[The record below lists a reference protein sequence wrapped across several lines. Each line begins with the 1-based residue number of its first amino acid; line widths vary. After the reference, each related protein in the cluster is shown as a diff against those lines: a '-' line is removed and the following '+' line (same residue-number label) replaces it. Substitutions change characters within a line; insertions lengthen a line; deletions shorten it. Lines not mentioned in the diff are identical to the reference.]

1 MKFHVDGEN
10 GEAGSINGEELSLLR
25 QRKTILIKGNKQGSM
40 SDKDE
45 YDDLDDLLDED
56 PSKLDIPDVST
67 SSGNNVSGE
76 SSSRGDA
83 TIRQAKTILENVNTN
98 DGPLNKKDE
107 DEIKVLL
114 NDLQD
119 EFKNLLVD
127 NDAEE
132 NNEAFKTFNELL
144 TTLDEARTA
153 KTTEPTT
160 NSFATAATNEEETKV
175 NAEGK
180 GFNRVVSDTLD
191 RLKENGSKVDS
202 KIAEEKTSGKGNPDD
217 VLAALL
223 DQLVAGADDP
233 DGDDAGE
240 DTLTN
245 MINQMSSKE
254 ILYESMIQ
262 THGELTEWI
271 KQNEKVEEHQE
282 NMDLYRKQCAKLR
295 EIMDVFEKE
304 DYTNDLYRGQVTK
317 LLDDLE
323 HLGEL
328 PVSKG
333 FKKGNND
340 DKDVE
345 DMNMDDITKILGMDG
360 TDNPEL
366 EKKLE
371 ETCNPQ

>member
-1 MKFHVDGEN
+1 MC
-10 GEAGSINGEELSLLR
+10 
-25 QRKTILIKGNKQGSM
+25 
-40 SDKDE
+40 
-45 YDDLDDLLDED
+45 
-56 PSKLDIPDVST
+56 
-67 SSGNNVSGE
+67 
-76 SSSRGDA
+76 
-83 TIRQAKTILENVNTN
+83 IRDRTRCPR
-98 DGPLNKKDE
+98 DFDFGLNKKDE

-282 NMDLYRKQCAKLR
+282 NMDLYSCLL
-295 EIMDVFEKE
+295 
-304 DYTNDLYRGQVTK
+304 YTSRCV
-317 LLDDLE
+317 
-323 HLGEL
+323 
-328 PVSKG
+328 
-333 FKKGNND
+333 
-340 DKDVE
+340 
-345 DMNMDDITKILGMDG
+345 
-360 TDNPEL
+360 
-366 EKKLE
+366 
-371 ETCNPQ
+371 